1 MRVFSY
7 LLLVVVVELV
17 FNVLVKFYREEEVFF
32 QLKNLIFLENK
43 LPIILGWDV
52 K

>member
-1 MRVFSY
+1 MKVFSF

-17 FNVLVKFYREEEVFF
+17 FNVLAKFTLEVEVFF

-43 LPIILGWDV
+43 LPIILD
-52 K
+52 